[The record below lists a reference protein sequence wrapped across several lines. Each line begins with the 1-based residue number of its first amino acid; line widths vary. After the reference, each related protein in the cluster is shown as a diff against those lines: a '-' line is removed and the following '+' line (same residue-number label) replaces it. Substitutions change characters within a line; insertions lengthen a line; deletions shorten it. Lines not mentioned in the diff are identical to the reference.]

1 MWFLSSFCGD
11 NADYTI
17 YKIRYM
23 GYQDSS
29 NVLES
34 GFSLYVRLCHLL
46 HFDFRMFLIVT
57 YAAIYIMLSWF
68 VLKNVKKPN
77 MFLFPYSI
85 SVFFIDYLQI
95 RNYIAFSL
103 ILIGLH
109 YFIKDNTSKAN
120 MVFIVMVVV
129 ASMFH
134 FACIFYLLFLLVKKV
149 NINDLVLWIVIFDI
163 IGVLF
168 LRPKTVFFI
177 CKLFIGERKANQILN
192 FNTQLV
198 EGSENGMKF
207 VLKYYIVIIV
217 TCCVMWLV
225 SYVFRQKKI
234 HTAFLSFRSVQNPV
248 SEKIVCLKKCVL
260 MCLLILPALLYNV
273 EIYRLQRNSVLIFYA
288 LIAMYCNAYGKNKLI
303 YRDDDGGLCVNI
315 NINYAVLLTGSI
327 IILYVQVYK
336 LATFEKTAT
345 ALFEN
350 NVLF

>member
-1 MWFLSSFCGD
+1 
-11 NADYTI
+11 
-17 YKIRYM
+17 
-23 GYQDSS
+23 
-29 NVLES
+29 
-34 GFSLYVRLCHLL
+34 
-46 HFDFRMFLIVT
+46 
-57 YAAIYIMLSWF
+57 
-68 VLKNVKKPN
+68 
-77 MFLFPYSI
+77 
-85 SVFFIDYLQI
+85 
-95 RNYIAFSL
+95 
-103 ILIGLH
+103 
-109 YFIKDNTSKAN
+109 
-120 MVFIVMVVV
+120 
-129 ASMFH
+129 
-134 FACIFYLLFLLVKKV
+134 
-149 NINDLVLWIVIFDI
+149 
-163 IGVLF
+163 
-168 LRPKTVFFI
+168 
-177 CKLFIGERKANQILN
+177 
-192 FNTQLV
+192 
-198 EGSENGMKF
+198 MKF